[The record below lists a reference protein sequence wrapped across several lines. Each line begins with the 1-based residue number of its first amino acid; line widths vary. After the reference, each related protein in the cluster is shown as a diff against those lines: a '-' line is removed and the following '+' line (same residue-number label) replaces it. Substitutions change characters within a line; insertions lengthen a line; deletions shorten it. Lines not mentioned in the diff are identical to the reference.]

1 MHVTIEGMQWLGYN
15 KHMKK
20 NSLITNNRISAL
32 LCGALTLANP
42 IAIWANTDDLPV
54 PILPDA
60 VDAQGMT
67 TAHNLGELV
76 PTSTVRWA
84 VQLGSGNARALEKQ
98 AADLRRDWSDA
109 RVVTIFGQ
117 SKLLVGSWDTP
128 AQASAALK
136 ALRLI
141 NAQAFV
147 RQLPPETESVV
158 VQPSAVPVPDA
169 VTSPRISSEQLPV
182 EALPEEHPSTPIE
195 SKVEAKPVAI
205 DLVEQ
210 PKTEAIVSSDD
221 PLKDDDVLPAIVAVA
236 LATHPEPNPEDA
248 ALKAAIEQLDG
259 NTTMTTESQQKQTNN
274 HSDLDVLAVLEQEKK
289 GLALPMRS
297 KEQPIFKPAQ
307 AMVEPLN
314 LMLSP
319 LYLLPMDATSQ
330 AQNPQA
336 LSMKMILE
344 ALIQP
349 NLSSPVEPQAKQ
361 TAIAVT
367 DENPTPVVSKKMKL
381 FTRIAELAN
390 EGLWEMAL
398 PLAKEVR
405 QLDEKSFSSV
415 DHLLLGWVWL
425 QNKDP
430 RMAKTYFKTSLMQ
443 QPQDEA
449 RYALALCHLLLGNK
463 QAVQGV
469 MQEMSAG
476 RQKSHLQQLLSR

>member
-1 MHVTIEGMQWLGYN
+1 
-15 KHMKK
+15 
-20 NSLITNNRISAL
+20 
-32 LCGALTLANP
+32 
-42 IAIWANTDDLPV
+42 
-54 PILPDA
+54 
-60 VDAQGMT
+60 
-67 TAHNLGELV
+67 
-76 PTSTVRWA
+76 
-84 VQLGSGNARALEKQ
+84 
-98 AADLRRDWSDA
+98 
-109 RVVTIFGQ
+109 
-117 SKLLVGSWDTP
+117 
-128 AQASAALK
+128 
-136 ALRLI
+136 
-141 NAQAFV
+141 
-147 RQLPPETESVV
+147 
-158 VQPSAVPVPDA
+158 
-169 VTSPRISSEQLPV
+169 
-182 EALPEEHPSTPIE
+182 
-195 SKVEAKPVAI
+195 
-205 DLVEQ
+205 
-210 PKTEAIVSSDD
+210 
-221 PLKDDDVLPAIVAVA
+221 
-236 LATHPEPNPEDA
+236 
-248 ALKAAIEQLDG
+248 
-259 NTTMTTESQQKQTNN
+259 
-274 HSDLDVLAVLEQEKK
+274 
-289 GLALPMRS
+289 
-297 KEQPIFKPAQ
+297 
-307 AMVEPLN
+307 MVEPLN

-405 QLDEKSFSSV
+405 QLDEKSLSSV